1 MVNFA
6 NKNHITTIEDC
17 LDVYLK
23 DKPANC
29 ILYSQDGGIVKIHKE
44 ILIQTNFLREIL
56 SSTKEHCCGKIN
68 ISCPC
73 TQKELEHLANFLYDG
88 EIQYE
93 NDNDCIEIQE
103 NLHKIFGFSKDLMF
117 NHSVSEKYPE
127 NTDIK
132 NVIKVNPEN
141 SNVDSAN
148 EIDSYLSENSIE
160 AMSIGTI
167 QILRD
172 QDFDL
177 F

>member
-1 MVNFA
+1 M
-6 NKNHITTIEDC
+6 
-17 LDVYLK
+17 
-23 DKPANC
+23 
-29 ILYSQDGGIVKIHKE
+29 
-44 ILIQTNFLREIL
+44 IQTNFLREIL
-56 SSTKEHCCGKIN
+56 SSAKEHCCGKLN

-93 NDNDCIEIQE
+93 NNSDCIKIQE

-117 NHSVSEKYPE
+117 SHSVDEKCPE

-132 NVIKVNPEN
+132 NLIKVTPEN
-141 SNVDSAN
+141 LNVNSAN
-148 EIDSYLSENSIE
+148 ESDSHLSKNSIE

-167 QILRD
+167 QIIRN